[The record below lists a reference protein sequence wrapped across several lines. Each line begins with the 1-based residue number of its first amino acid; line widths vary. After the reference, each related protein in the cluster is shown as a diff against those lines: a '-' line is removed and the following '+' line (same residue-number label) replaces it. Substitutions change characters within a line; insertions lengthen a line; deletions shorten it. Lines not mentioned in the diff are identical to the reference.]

1 MGETDAEESE
11 PLSRRLSNDPDWN
24 PVKAFA
30 LMIFV
35 MVYAPCFVTVS
46 VIRRETGSWKW
57 ALFSTAYTTTF
68 GFLLAITIFQVG
80 RLIF

>member
-1 MGETDAEESE
+1 MGETDAAESE
-11 PLSRRLSNDPDWN
+11 SLSRRLADDPDWN

-57 ALFSTAYTTTF
+57 AAFATAYTTTF
-68 GFLLAITIFQVG
+68 GFILAVIIFQVG
-80 RLIF
+80 SLLF